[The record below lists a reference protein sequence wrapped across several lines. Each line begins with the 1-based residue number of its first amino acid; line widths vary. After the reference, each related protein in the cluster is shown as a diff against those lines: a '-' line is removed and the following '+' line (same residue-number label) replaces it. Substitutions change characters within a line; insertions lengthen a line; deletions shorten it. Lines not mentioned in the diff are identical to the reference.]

1 MESIVRGELLW
12 YDIRVEYSIV
22 VRLSEVRSRIEDAA
36 ARAGRDADEIQLMAV
51 TKTQPLDTVV
61 AAWEA
66 GLRCFG
72 ENRVHEA
79 FEKYG
84 DREQLERRFPGVD
97 LQMIGHLQSNKARD
111 AASLFSAVQS
121 VDSVKLA
128 RALSKA
134 RDGINQNLGV
144 LLEVNTSGEEA
155 KYGFT
160 SFGALRDAAQEIVE
174 LPGLSLR
181 GLMTMAPYTSDE
193 DPIRRTFRT
202 LMQWFTDLNA
212 TVPGLGMDVRS
223 MGMSNDYEIAV
234 EEGATLL
241 RLGTVLFG
249 ERL

>member
-1 MESIVRGELLW
+1 MEQ
-12 YDIRVEYSIV
+12 DIN
-22 VRLSEVRSRIEDAA
+22 VRLSEVRSRINDAA
-36 ARAGRDADEIQLMAV
+36 ARAGRDATEIRLMAV
-51 TKTQPLDTVV
+51 TKTQPLDAVV

-79 FEKYG
+79 IEKYG
-84 DREQLERRFPGVD
+84 DREQLEKRFPGVD
-97 LQMIGHLQSNKARD
+97 LQMIGHLQSNKSRD
-111 AASLFSAVQS
+111 AAGLFSAVQS

-128 RALSKA
+128 RALSQA
-134 RDGINQNLGV
+134 CNRFDRSLDV

-160 SFGALRDAAQEIVE
+160 SFAALRDAAQEILE
-174 LPGLSLR
+174 LPHLSLR
-181 GLMTMAPYTSDE
+181 GLMTMAPYTSDQ

-212 TVPGLGMDVRS
+212 TTPGLAMDVRS

-234 EEGATLL
+234 EEGSTLL

-249 ERL
+249 ERS

>member
-1 MESIVRGELLW
+1 MEQ
-12 YDIRVEYSIV
+12 DIV
-22 VRLSEVRSRIEDAA
+22 VRLSEVRSRIEAAA
-36 ARAGRDADEIQLMAV
+36 ARAGRDVNEIRLMAV
-51 TKTQPLDTVV
+51 TKTRPLDTVV
-61 AAWEA
+61 AAWNA

-79 FEKYG
+79 LEKYG
-84 DREQLERRFPGVD
+84 DREQLEKRFPGID

-111 AASLFSAVQS
+111 GASLFSAVQS

-128 RALSKA
+128 RALSQA
-134 RDGINQNLGV
+134 CDRFGRSLDV

-160 SFGALRDAAQEIVE
+160 SFAALRDAAQEILD
-174 LPGLSLR
+174 LPRLSLR

-202 LMQWFTDLNA
+202 LMHWFTDLNA
-212 TVPGLGMDVRS
+212 EIPGLAMDIRS

-249 ERL
+249 ERS